1 MVCPK
6 RLMPR
11 SSPLSR
17 QLDRPRAGG
26 TLYPTHRLSL
36 LAALL
41 ASSLI
46 LGCSVPAS
54 DGWQLAF
61 ADTGTEHWTDG
72 WFLEGDKA
80 AVATTPEGMVLTAG
94 PVPGE
99 NASHAVLW
107 TQRSFSGDV
116 KVEYTYTRLDTMLSV
131 NAVNILYL
139 QATGLGTDDAPRDI
153 VRSTRQRA
161 VPTMS
166 HYYLGMNALHV
177 SYATTGPRRAH
188 YVSARR
194 YPASSIPD
202 FPSTQI
208 QPIYEDVELFE
219 PGRPYRITATKEGG
233 RLTFIVEGDD
243 GTRTF
248 AWDTTAFP
256 PVEDGRIGFRHMWTR
271 SARYRDIRISVRP

>member
-1 MVCPK
+1 
-6 RLMPR
+6 MPLR
-11 SSPLSR
+11 R
-17 QLDRPRAGG
+17 QLV
-26 TLYPTHRLSL
+26 
-36 LAALL
+36 ALL
-41 ASSLI
+41 FSALAT
-46 LGCSVPAS
+46 GCSVPAS
-54 DGWQLAF
+54 TDWQLAF
-61 ADTGTEHWTDG
+61 SDDGTGDWTDG

-80 AVATTPEGMVLTAG
+80 TVTTTPDGLVLSAG

-131 NAVNILYL
+131 QAVNILYL

-153 VRSTRQRA
+153 VRSTHQRA

-166 HYYLGMNALHV
+166 KYYLGMNALHV

-194 YPASSIPD
+194 YPAPSIPD

-208 QPIYEDVELFE
+208 QPIYENVELFE
-219 PGRPYRITATKEGG
+219 PGVPYRITAIKTDR
-233 RLTFIVEGDD
+233 RLTFTVEGAD

-248 AWDTTAFP
+248 AWDTLVFP
-256 PVEDGRIGFRHMWTR
+256 PVHEGRIGFRHMWTR
-271 SARYRDIRISVRP
+271 SARYRDIRISIRS